1 MVDNNALLSVNNLK
15 TYFPTDEGVV
25 KAVDGVTFSIQP
37 GKTLGVVG
45 ESGCGKST
53 VGRSLLQILDH
64 PGKIV
69 EGEIQFQ
76 SDAAGGLI
84 DLAKEKPGSALIRQ
98 VRGGEIALIFQ
109 EPMTSFSPVHTV
121 GNQVIEAIQL
131 HMDISKKN
139 AMARAEELFDLV
151 GIPNPRSRLNEY
163 AYQLS
168 GGLRQRA
175 MIAMALSADPKLLIA
190 DEPTTALD
198 VTTQAQILELLK
210 TLQKQNNMAILYITH
225 NLGVIAE
232 VADDVVVMYLGK
244 AVEVGNVD
252 DIFHDPQH
260 PYTQGLLRSIPS
272 IYTEGEGRLPSI
284 RGTIPHPFNRP
295 SGCTFRTRCPDYID
309 GECNTSIPELQS
321 IGKTDRMVS
330 CFKIHPKKQE
340 VAANG

>member
-1 MVDNNALLSVNNLK
+1 MVDKLLSVENLK

-25 KAVDGVTFSIQP
+25 KAVDGVTFDIEP
-37 GKTLGVVG
+37 GTTLGIVG

-53 VGRSLLQILDH
+53 VGRSLLQIIDH
-64 PGKIV
+64 PGKII
-69 EGEIQFQ
+69 EGQIHFQ
-76 SDAAGGLI
+76 SESAGGLV
-84 DLAKEKPGSALIRQ
+84 DLAQEKPGSPLMRQ
-98 VRGGEIALIFQ
+98 VRGGEIALVFQ

-121 GNQVIEAIQL
+121 GNQVVEAIQL
-131 HMDISKKN
+131 HMDVSKKI

-210 TLQKQNNMAILYITH
+210 TLQKQNNMAILMITH

-232 VADDVVVMYLGK
+232 MADDVVVMYLGK
-244 AVEVGNVD
+244 GVEVGNID

-284 RGTIPHPFNRP
+284 KGSIPHPFNRP
-295 SGCTFRTRCPDYID
+295 SGCTFRTKRIWQKY
-309 GECNTSIPELQS
+309 S
-321 IGKTDRMVS
+321 
-330 CFKIHPKKQE
+330 FKHYK
-340 VAANG
+340 